1 MAVGRTHLVINDRHA
16 APGEFAEH
24 NDWIGKLISDLKPDV
39 VIDNGDGA
47 DMPSLSSYD
56 KGTRS
61 FQGRTYRADIE
72 AAVEANDRIW
82 SKIRKKKKKLPRRV
96 VTIGNHEHR
105 ITRAIELSPELDGAI
120 GFGDLDLEH
129 YYNDVVPYSGNTPG
143 IIEID
148 GVYYAHY
155 FISGVKGLPISGEH
169 PGHALITKQNA
180 SCTAGH
186 LHTLDFSRRT
196 GVDGGTRLGLVSG
209 AASYFNPAYAG
220 VASNLWWR
228 GVVIKRNVENGNYE
242 PEFVTLERLRQIY
255 GNG

>member
-1 MAVGRTHLVINDRHA
+1 MGRVHIVINDRHA
-16 APGEFAEH
+16 APGEVVEH
-24 NDWIGKLISDLKPDV
+24 NDWIGRLIADVKPDV

-61 FQGRTYRADIE
+61 FQGRNYRHDVE
-72 AAVEANDRIW
+72 AANEANDRIW

-96 VTIGNHEHR
+96 TTIGNHEHR
-105 ITRAIELSPELDGAI
+105 ITRALELSPELDGAI
-120 GFGDLDLEH
+120 GLKDLNLD
-129 YYNDVVPYSGNTPG
+129 YFYNDIVDYNGKTPG

-155 FISGVKGLPISGEH
+155 FISGVKGMPISGEH
-169 PGHALITKQNA
+169 PAHALITKQNA

-186 LHTLDFSRRT
+186 LHTLDFARRT
-196 GVDGGTRLGLVSG
+196 GVDGGTRLGLLSG
-209 AASYFNPAYAG
+209 CSSYFNPAYAG

-242 PEFVTLERLRQIY
+242 PEFVTLDRLGKIY
-255 GNG
+255 GDR